1 LGLGVVVLGFYDM
14 EEVFFAMVKSHLNE
28 LRSNE
33 LPKGRFIGMYTQ
45 KLNSIDKDNAFRFK
59 RPQFIG
65 DKLDAK
71 NNWLD
76 HIIDMPSDEFV
87 EFENAIK
94 N

>member
-1 LGLGVVVLGFYDM
+1 M
-14 EEVFFAMVKSHLNE
+14 NE
-28 LRSNE
+28 LRNKE

-45 KLNSIDKDNAFRFK
+45 KLNSIDRDNTFRFK

-65 DKLDAK
+65 DRLDAK

-76 HIIDMPSDEFV
+76 YIIDMPRDEFV

>member
-1 LGLGVVVLGFYDM
+1 M

-28 LRSNE
+28 LRTGE
-33 LPKGRFIGMYTQ
+33 MPKGRFIGMYTQ
-45 KLNSIDKDNAFRFK
+45 KLNAIDKGNAFRFK

-71 NNWLD
+71 NNWID
-76 HIIDMPSDEFV
+76 YIINMPSDEFV
-87 EFENAIK
+87 EFENACK

>member
-1 LGLGVVVLGFYDM
+1 VISFYDM

-28 LRSNE
+28 LRNKG

-45 KLNSIDKDNAFRFK
+45 KLNSIDKKNAFRYK

-65 DKLDAK
+65 DRLDAK

-76 HIIDMPSDEFV
+76 YIIDMPNDEFI
-87 EFENAIK
+87 EFENTCK